1 MNRQDSQ
8 WLIIALQRAIDEAS
22 EAYVLTG
29 NGPYKKV
36 YDKLVSQIVEIK
48 EAILESEANEDIT
61 NSSNRVVISGVSWN
75 LNK

>member
-22 EAYVLTG
+22 EAYILTG
-29 NGPYKKV
+29 NASYRKT

-48 EAILESEANEDIT
+48 EQVLESEANEEIT
-61 NSSNRVVISGVSWN
+61 NSSNRVVICGVGWN

>member
-29 NGPYKKV
+29 NAS
-36 YDKLVSQIVEIK
+36 L
-48 EAILESEANEDIT
+48 
-61 NSSNRVVISGVSWN
+61 
-75 LNK
+75 